1 MKKSEIE
8 ESTIIWRG
16 VGLVVVVAQ
25 AIISFMLV
33 ISMINTGIVASW
45 ITILVAIVL
54 AALLTFN
61 IIKLLVQNKTST
73 ATKIVCMV
81 LGIICIIGGVFA
93 MRYTGAFN
101 EFLNRVTEQ
110 KAEVKEYSVIVMNDS
125 GIKDL
130 SGLAGKSVG
139 LLETDKEAKKAG
151 QHLQGLVKVD
161 TGFYDSMDTL
171 ISMLEG
177 KLIDAMTIES
187 DRMEIAK
194 EEMDG
199 GLESMQVIY
208 TFEIELDGKETQD
221 SNKEVTTE
229 PFIVYISGSDSR
241 TGIKTTARSDVNIV
255 AVVDPAKGKML
266 LVSIPRDTYV
276 QLHDTTGIK
285 DKLTHAGVYG
295 IEMSKATIEDFLGIQ
310 IDHTI
315 KVSFDTV
322 VKVVDQLD
330 GIEINSDQ
338 ALQLKTNGKVCNYVV
353 GKQVVDGDCALRFA
367 RERKSYETGDRH
379 RGENQQEVITG
390 IVKKL
395 SGSKDYLLKVPEI
408 LEIAA
413 DSFETTFQRDDIVGF
428 IRMQLEN
435 PKNWQVESIAVNGT
449 GTMLP
454 TYSMGANLPLYVM
467 IPDENT
473 VANARTKIN
482 QYLNVSTVDDAE
494 E

>member
-54 AALLTFN
+54 TALLTFN
-61 IIKLLVQNKTST
+61 VVKLLVQNKTST
-73 ATKIVCMV
+73 VTRIVCMV

-194 EEMDG
+194 EEMDS

-208 TFEIELDGKETQD
+208 TFEIELDGKETQA
-221 SNKEVTTE
+221 SNKKVTTE

-295 IEMSKATIEDFLGIQ
+295 IEMSKATIEDFLGIK

-413 DSFETTFQRDDIVGF
+413 DSFETTFQRDDIAGF

-435 PKNWQVESIAVNGT
+435 SKNWQVESIAVNGT